1 MNVWYVCMYSCEQH
15 KVCPQW
21 IKLYNH
27 QGWVQ
32 NAKIQAHISV
42 TLYICVQMCC
52 LLFFVP
58 HFYDTI
64 VLFLKKHD
72 LNFVEGSGKS
82 CSRCLVYQMVT
93 ERQCVPFHLT

>member
-1 MNVWYVCMYSCEQH
+1 MYSCEQH

-27 QGWVQ
+27 QGRVQ

-52 LLFFVP
+52 LLFFIS
-58 HFYDTI
+58 HFYDTVI
-64 VLFLKKHD
+64 LFLKKTVD

-82 CSRCLVYQMVT
+82 CSRCLVEQMVT
-93 ERQCVPFHLT
+93 ERRMVQFHQP